1 LTDSVVARQV
11 YPVDPVVSQILTKK
25 FEETTRDTQTSRRH
39 RLALADDILDNSGSL
54 EELEAGVD
62 RLYRKYTTLA
72 ADFSCKSVLARDF
85 SE

>member
-11 YPVDPVVSQILTKK
+11 YPVDPVVSQILTEK
-25 FEETTRDTQTSRRH
+25 FEEATWDAQTSQRQ

-62 RLYRKYTTLA
+62 KLYHYTTLA
-72 ADFSCKSVLARDF
+72 VEFSCRSPLGGDG
-85 SE
+85 